1 MRNTEKNLDKA
12 LTGFE
17 RTGDVEIDGLVD
29 VADDLTRQLA
39 VGVPSQPRERALFI
53 EGVGARKRSFL
64 SSLIA
69 PAIAVAAL
77 MLVIAVIGR
86 TALPGDSLYPVRKVL
101 RSAGLA
107 TSPAT
112 DLERELEKAQL
123 DIDKAQAA
131 VDRGSDPVPSAVAA
145 LMHLG
150 RAEGYLN
157 EVDASDRVGFE
168 GDIAFLEEQAVV
180 LIKIGPADDKG
191 GQRSG
196 SGDDSSGSGSDDSGG
211 DTSGSDDSG
220 GDSSGSGS
228 DDSGGDT
235 SGSDDSSGD
244 NSGSGSDDSGSDTS
258 GSDDSTDDNSGS
270 GSADSGGDTSGS
282 GSGDSTDDNSGSGSG
297 D

>member
-1 MRNTEKNLDKA
+1 MRNTEKVLDKA
-12 LTGFE
+12 LAGFE
-17 RTGDVEIDGLVD
+17 RTNDEEVDALVD

-39 VGVPSQPRERALFI
+39 VGVPTQPRDRALFI

-196 SGDDSSGSGSDDSGG
+196 SGDDSSGSGSDDSGS
-211 DTSGSDDSG
+211 DASGSDDSG
-220 GDSSGSGS
+220 DDSSGSGS
-228 DDSGGDT
+228 DDSGSDASGSGDSSGDSSGSDSDDSGSDT
-235 SGSDDSSGD
+235 SGSGDSSGD
-244 NSGSGSDDSGSDTS
+244 NSGSGSDDSG
-258 GSDDSTDDNSGS
+258 
-270 GSADSGGDTSGS
+270 
-282 GSGDSTDDNSGSGSG
+282 DSTDDNSGSGSG